1 MILEILHEEE
11 QVFLSLA
18 INQHS
23 EIGFLA
29 KEESITIFCNHLEC
43 NIEVKENFNVL
54 INAVC
59 RVRERIYETL
69 ELEEASLVIDLKRI
83 IENVIQEFKE

>member
-11 QVFLSLA
+11 KVFLSLA

-29 KEESITIFCNHLEC
+29 NQEGIKISCNHLEC
-43 NIEVKENFNVL
+43 DIKVKENFNVL

-59 RVRERIYETL
+59 RVRERIYEAF
-69 ELEEASLVIDLKRI
+69 ELEETSLVIDLKQI
-83 IENVIQEFKE
+83 IDDVIQEFKE